1 MKKLLVIL
9 NTTLDL
15 YEKNDLIF
23 QKQKTIINK
32 NTIIIL

>member
-23 QKQKTIINK
+23 QKIKTIINK